1 MFDAILDHPDLW
13 SLCRSSCFEN
23 EIGIDLSEKLRED
36 LESGIFEKIMIL
48 KIDAYYHPSK
58 MAKPKRSI
66 DCLIIVKCINTG
78 YEFYLV
84 ELRNVVSPKG
94 LKKAEINEKFMTT
107 IEDFLKNRFQDIFMD
122 KDYCLNKFELY
133 CVTDAY
139 RLKNL
144 NEEQYKKRISV
155 LEKELLLLQKIF
167 TFRDKKA
174 TIKLKLPNP
183 LITEC

>member
-1 MFDAILDHPDLW
+1 MFDAILSHPDLW

-23 EIGIDLSEKLRED
+23 QIGIDFSEKLTES
-36 LESGIFEKIMIL
+36 LENGRFEQIMIL

-58 MAKPKRSI
+58 MAKPPPSI
-66 DCLIIVKCINTG
+66 DCLIIVKCVNAC

-94 LKKAEINEKFMTT
+94 LKKAEMNEKFRTT
-107 IEDFLKNRFQDIFMD
+107 IEDFLTNRFQQIFMD
-122 KDYCLNKFELY
+122 KNYCINKFELY

-144 NEEQYKKRISV
+144 KKEQYQKRISV
-155 LEKELLLLQKIF
+155 LEKELLLLQNIF

-183 LITEC
+183 VIKEC